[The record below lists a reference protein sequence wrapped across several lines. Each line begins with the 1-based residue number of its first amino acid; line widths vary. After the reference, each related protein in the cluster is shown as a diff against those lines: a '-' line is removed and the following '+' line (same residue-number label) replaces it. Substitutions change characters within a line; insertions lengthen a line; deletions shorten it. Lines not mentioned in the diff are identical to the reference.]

1 MREKNNNKT
10 NKQNKKQTNKQKT
23 KQKTHKKPR
32 PTKNFLV
39 YSQRQRTNSGLLL
52 TNPTPQQ
59 LNKVRTKQK
68 AHCLQ
73 NNKVRTKQKAH
84 CLQNRLLIVQ
94 SLTRSKQQQLHK
106 ILKKLKPIARK

>member
-1 MREKNNNKT
+1 MIMTKYQRSEREKQQQNKQTKQT
-10 NKQNKKQTNKQKT
+10 NKQTNKKQNKKQN
-23 KQKTHKKPR
+23 KKPR
-32 PTKNFLV
+32 PTKNFIV

-59 LNKVRTKQK
+59 L
-68 AHCLQ
+68 
-73 NNKVRTKQKAH
+73 NKVRTKQKAH